1 VFAGP
6 VNHARGGLKTTL
18 HKSLYKKYGH
28 IRRYNTGK
36 CKCYDATVGRYFYAL
51 TKIDMF
57 PVDDVVSSS
66 SVQQIINSLAAF
78 SYGHTA
84 ACVRCNNRDWE
95 SVVLKAKANA
105 NQYFDGLCLDCMD
118 RSNPQ
123 GKDLDDDYWKHNQNA
138 NGRWDSKC
146 RIRHN
151 QSTWYVSRLCRL
163 DIRQK
168 LLDPDGYRADSEE
181 DGRRRKRGRGVVDR
195 SMQQDIGRSTW

>member
-1 VFAGP
+1 
-6 VNHARGGLKTTL
+6 
-18 HKSLYKKYGH
+18 
-28 IRRYNTGK
+28 
-36 CKCYDATVGRYFYAL
+36 
-51 TKIDMF
+51 MF

-138 NGRWDSKC
+138 NGRWTLSAGLDTISRPGTSAGSVVWTSDRRFSILTDIARTAKRMGEGESEVAALWIARCNKTSVVRRGNDLRMSTLKC
-146 RIRHN
+146 
-151 QSTWYVSRLCRL
+151 STSCH
-163 DIRQK
+163 
-168 LLDPDGYRADSEE
+168 E
-181 DGRRRKRGRGVVDR
+181 DAIAYTAGREHVLA
-195 SMQQDIGRSTW
+195 